1 MAQELARQREP
12 SLRIVLVG
20 KTGVGKSSTGNTILG
35 KDAFYKSASSKSVTK
50 ACKKVSNVVDGRNV
64 EVVDTPGWCDTELP
78 EAEIVQETVQCIDM
92 TSPGPH
98 VFLLVLQI
106 GRFTEEEKKTVQK
119 IQEVFGEGASKYMM
133 VLFTRGDDLEN
144 GTIDDYLENAVE
156 DLKNIVFNS
165 CEGRFHV
172 FNNREKSRRQA
183 SELLQKIQ
191 DMVQQNGGGCFTN
204 ITYQLLEN
212 YKIREAE
219 MQKKIQ
225 SIEKEVELKME
236 ELLQKQQLME
246 EEREQQK
253 QKEAEMQRR
262 VMKMEIQ
269 RAVEGVLVVGMLEQ
283 MQIEEQERQREAQQ
297 RALMLERRERER
309 RELHQK
315 RMENERNRARL
326 LRQREL
332 DELEHELKQSV
343 TERNDYVRTSVKKK
357 PGCSIS

>member
-1 MAQELARQREP
+1 MAQTQ
-12 SLRIVLVG
+12 
-20 KTGVGKSSTGNTILG
+20 KGVGKSATGNTILG
-35 KDAFYKSASSKSVTK
+35 KDAFRKSAFSKSETK
-50 ACKKVSNVVDGRNV
+50 VCKKVSNVVDGRNV

-106 GRFTEEEKKTVQK
+106 GRFTKEEKKTVQK

-133 VLFTRGDDLEN
+133 VLFTRGDDLED

-172 FNNREKSRRQA
+172 FNNKVQSQV

-204 ITYQLLEN
+204 VTYQLLEN
-212 YKIREAE
+212 YKRRKAE

-225 SIEKEVELKME
+225 SVEKEVELKME
-236 ELLQKQQLME
+236 ELLQKQQLMD
-246 EEREQQK
+246 EEREQLRADLQK
-253 QKEAEMQRR
+253 NMMQTQLKR
-262 VMKMEIQ
+262 VMTG
-269 RAVEGVLVVGMLEQ
+269 ALVE
-283 MQIEEQERQREAQQ
+283 
-297 RALMLERRERER
+297 MLERMAIAQHQRADEVNRVAEQQR
-309 RELHQK
+309 REIHQRK
-315 RMENERNRARL
+315 MEEERQMLEMERARMG
-326 LRQREL
+326 RQHQE
-332 DELEHELKQSV
+332 EMHWLECKIQHMEE
-343 TERNDYVRTSVKKK
+343 ERKDFLNNYVKKK
-357 PGCSIS
+357 CVVSHKYSQIM